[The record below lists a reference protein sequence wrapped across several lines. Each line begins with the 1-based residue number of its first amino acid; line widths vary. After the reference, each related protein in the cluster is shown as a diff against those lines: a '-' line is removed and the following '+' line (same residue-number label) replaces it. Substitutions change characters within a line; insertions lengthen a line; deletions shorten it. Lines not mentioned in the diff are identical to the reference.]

1 MAEEA
6 GRRIDREEKQ
16 RGRGSGRVAAV
27 SSGGSGGGSRAGVG
41 SGDGE
46 IEIEMEVATAD
57 AGASSSGQ
65 QHDADDGLQ
74 RSTWKRFLTHTG
86 PGFLISLAY
95 LDPSNVQND
104 LQAGSSHKYELL
116 WVLFFGFIFVLII
129 QSLAAKL
136 GIITGRHLA
145 ELCMDEYPKNVKYCL
160 WFLAEVG
167 VIAATIPGVL
177 GTALAYK
184 MLLHI
189 PFRIGV
195 LICGASTLLLLG
207 IQIYGAR
214 KIELIGVI
222 FMLVM
227 AACFSVEL
235 SKANPPI
242 SEVIEGLF
250 VPRLSGRYATSDAVA
265 LFCALVVPHNLFLHS
280 SLVLSR
286 NVSPSSKGVKDA
298 STFFLIENGIA
309 LLLVLLV
316 NIAIVSIPGT
326 VCVDSR
332 SVDDV
337 HACNGLSLNS
347 TYVLLKNLFGKS
359 SSTLYGL
366 ALLTSGQSC
375 TMATSYSGQY
385 ILQGFSGMRK
395 CIIYIVAPFFTMVPS
410 LIICAICGA
419 HGVRRLINIAAFIL
433 AFVLPFALVP
443 LLKFSSCC
451 VIIGPYKKSRCIVR
465 ISWILSTV
473 IFGINIYF
481 FCTTFVDWLVHN
493 ELPRVA
499 NAIISTL
506 LFPFMAAYIAS
517 VIYLVSRKVSF
528 ANPIPS
534 VSTSCE
540 PTEDR
545 EVQKEDDMVHSFSV
559 HRDFQNINKE
569 PA

>member
-27 SSGGSGGGSRAGVG
+27 PSGSGGGSRVGVD
-41 SGDGE
+41 SGDDE
-46 IEIEMEVATAD
+46 IEIEMEADTAD

-129 QSLAAKL
+129 QSLAVKL

-145 ELCMDEYPKNVKYCL
+145 ELCMGEYPKNVKYCL

-177 GTALAYK
+177 GTALAYN

-189 PFRIGV
+189 PFRVGV
-195 LICGASTLLLLG
+195 LICGASTLLLLAL
-207 IQIYGAR
+207 QIYGAR

-250 VPRLSGRYATSDAVA
+250 VPRLS
-265 LFCALVVPHNLFLHS
+265 
-280 SLVLSR
+280 
-286 NVSPSSKGVKDA
+286 VKDA

-337 HACNGLSLNS
+337 NACNGLSLNS

-385 ILQGFSGMRK
+385 IMQGFSGMTK
-395 CIIYIVAPFFTMVPS
+395 CIIYIVAPFFTIVPS

-419 HGVRRLINIAAFIL
+419 HRVRRLINIAAFVL

-465 ISWILSTV
+465 ISWVLSTI

-481 FCTTFVDWLVHN
+481 FCTTFVDWIVHN

-499 NAIISTL
+499 NAIFSTL
-506 LFPFMAAYIAS
+506 IFPFMAAYIAS
-517 VIYLVSRKVSF
+517 VIYLVSRKVNI
-528 ANPIPS
+528 ARPIPS
-534 VSTSCE
+534 MSTSCE
-540 PTEDR
+540 PTEDE

-559 HRDFQNINKE
+559 HQHFQNINKE
-569 PA
+569 HA